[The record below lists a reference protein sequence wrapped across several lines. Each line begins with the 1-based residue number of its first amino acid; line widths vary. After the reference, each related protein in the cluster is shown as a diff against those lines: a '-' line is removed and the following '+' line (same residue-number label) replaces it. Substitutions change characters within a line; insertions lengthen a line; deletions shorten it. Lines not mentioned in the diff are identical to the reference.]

1 MKRLASFLTVLVLA
15 ACSGAAAEPVVLRFG
30 VLPIIGA
37 LPLYVAD
44 SQGYFAGQG
53 IRVEFIPVSSAAE
66 RDQLM
71 QAGQIDGMINDLVS
85 TILYNQE
92 SVRIA
97 TVRFA
102 GTATATSPQYAILA
116 RSESG
121 IETTDDLRGVP
132 IGISQG
138 TVIDYVTH
146 RLLEAAGL
154 TPTEIV
160 TVAVP
165 TIPER
170 MNLLASGQI
179 EAATLPEPF
188 ATLAI
193 QSGAVVVIDDTQ
205 HPDIGNNV
213 FSFRASVLEESPD
226 AVRGFLAALEQAI
239 ADINAD
245 KSRWSD
251 LLTERQ
257 LVPAPLVGS
266 YEIPDFPAAS
276 VPNETQWQDVLA
288 WMQLEE
294 LVFGDVPYAGSVD
307 ASFLPE
313 PNGG

>member
-1 MKRLASFLTVLVLA
+1 
-15 ACSGAAAEPVVLRFG
+15 
-30 VLPIIGA
+30 LPILGA

-44 SQGYFAGQG
+44 SQGYFAAQG
-53 IRVEFIPVSSAAE
+53 IQVEFVPVSSAAE

-71 QAGQIDGMINDLVS
+71 QAGHIDGMINDLVS
-85 TILYNQE
+85 TILYNRE
-92 SVRIA
+92 SVQVA

-102 GTATATSPQYAILA
+102 GTATRTFPQYAILA
-116 RSESG
+116 REESG
-121 IETTDDLRGVP
+121 IETPDDLRGVP

-146 RLLEAAGL
+146 RLLEAEGL
-154 TPTEIV
+154 APTEIV

-170 MNLLASGQI
+170 MNLLSSGQI
-179 EAATLPEPF
+179 DAATLPEPF

-213 FSFRASVLEESPD
+213 YSFRTSVLEESPD
-226 AVRGFLAALEQAI
+226 AVRGFLAALERAV

-276 VPNETQWQDVLA
+276 VPSENQWRDVLA

-294 LVFGDVPYAGSVD
+294 LVTGDVPYAGSVD

-313 PNGG
+313 SDGG